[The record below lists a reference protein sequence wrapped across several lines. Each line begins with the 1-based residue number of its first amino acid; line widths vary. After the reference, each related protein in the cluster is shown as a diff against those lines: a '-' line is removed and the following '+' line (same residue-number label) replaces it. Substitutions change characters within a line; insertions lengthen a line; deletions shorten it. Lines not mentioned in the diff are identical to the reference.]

1 MSPDGNGIVEIAVNK
16 QVKERGF
23 NCMQLIRFLT
33 DKDVKDWNKWHEAH
47 ILAANGQC
55 EFAAVCPVY
64 ARTTKNRPI
73 QLKLF

>member
-1 MSPDGNGIVEIAVNK
+1 MTPDGNGIVEIAVNK

-33 DKDVKDWNKWHEAH
+33 DKGVKDWNKWHEAH
-47 ILAANGQC
+47 LLAASGQC
-55 EFAAVCPVY
+55 EFAVVCPVY
-64 ARTTKNRPI
+64 ARTNKNRPI